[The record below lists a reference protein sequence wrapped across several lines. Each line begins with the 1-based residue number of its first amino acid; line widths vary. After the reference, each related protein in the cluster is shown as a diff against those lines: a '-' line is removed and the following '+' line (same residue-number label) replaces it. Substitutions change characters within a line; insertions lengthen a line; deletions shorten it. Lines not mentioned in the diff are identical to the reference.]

1 MSVILYIYMSSF
13 SLFSAR
19 EKSAWV
25 SFFAVVLTWPFFFYS
40 AMSGQTAISQTLPG
54 FIAGLLSVMAAELIL
69 DTVLNAIVNREK
81 KPEKDERDRAIELMS
96 LRNAYYAMPTAAAII
111 FFGPSI
117 TYFNQA
123 YLGIAQLFLLCF
135 ITAEMVKYLSQMIY
149 YRRGV

>member
-1 MSVILYIYMSSF
+1 MTLLSQ
-13 SLFSAR
+13 FSAR
-19 EKSAWV
+19 EKSAWI
-25 SFFAVVLTWPFFFYS
+25 SLLAVVFTWPFFFYS

-54 FIAGLLSVMAAELIL
+54 FIGGLLTVMAAELIL
-69 DTVLNAIVNREK
+69 DIVLNAIVNHEK
-81 KPEKDERDRAIELMS
+81 KPEKDERDRVIELLS

-117 TYFNQA
+117 SYFNQA

-135 ITAEMVKYLSQMIY
+135 VTAEMVKYLSQMIY